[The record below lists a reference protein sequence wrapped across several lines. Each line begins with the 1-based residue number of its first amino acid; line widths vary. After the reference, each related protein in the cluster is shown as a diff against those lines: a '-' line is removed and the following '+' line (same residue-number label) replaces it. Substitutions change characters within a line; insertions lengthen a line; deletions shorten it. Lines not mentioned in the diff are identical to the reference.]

1 MKKKILLSIIL
12 VINCQTYPKNI
23 EILKPLP
30 SNTSKSVRNGLDVLI
45 EDYPNILKDK
55 KVGLVTNHTGIT
67 KNLENNYKVFQ
78 MNPDIALKKIFAP
91 EHGFFGEASAG
102 AKVNYKN
109 KNFKKAEIVSLYGKN
124 RKPTKNMLK
133 GLDLI
138 IYDIQDIGSR
148 FYTYISTLGIVI
160 EAAAEQ
166 DIEIMILDRPNP
178 ISGQIIEGAI
188 LDTSFKSFVGYYPIP
203 IRYGLTVGELT
214 NMAINENWLSPLPKK
229 VTIVK
234 MDGWR
239 RSMFFDETDL
249 PWIPPSPNIPNLET
263 AIIYPGMCL
272 FEATNLS
279 EGRGTYKPFLQI
291 GAPWIKK
298 DLINQLK
305 TLKLEGVIINFT
317 KFSPK
322 TIPGKALNP
331 KFENDTCYG
340 SIFNITEKHKYKA
353 LETAL
358 RKISIINEN
367 YNDKF
372 NFNSNTL
379 NKLYGNNSLTNYLNT
394 SSQYDNIN
402 KQDALLDL
410 LHKEEKALKRF
421 SKKSLKY
428 YLYN

>member
-1 MKKKILLSIIL
+1 VKKKILLSIIL
-12 VINCQTYPKNI
+12 VFNCQTYPKNI
-23 EILKPLP
+23 EILKPFP
-30 SNTSKSVRNGLDVLI
+30 TNTSKSVRNGLDVLI

-55 KVGLVTNHTGIT
+55 KIGLVTNHTGIT

-78 MNPDIALKKIFAP
+78 KNPDIALEKIFAP

-109 KNFKKAEIVSLYGKN
+109 KNFKEVEIVSLYGKN

-148 FYTYISTLGIVI
+148 FYTYISTLGMVI

-166 DIEIMILDRPNP
+166 NIEIMILDRPNP
-178 ISGQIIEGAI
+178 ISGKIIEGAI

-214 NMAINENWLSPLPKK
+214 YMAINESWLSPLPKK
-229 VTIVK
+229 ITIVK
-234 MDGWR
+234 MDGWE
-239 RSMFFDETDL
+239 RSMFFDETHL

-263 AIIYPGMCL
+263 AIVYPGMCL

-279 EGRGTYKPFLQI
+279 EGRGTQKPFLQI

-298 DLINQLK
+298 DLINRLK
-305 TLKLEGVIINFT
+305 ALNLEGVNINFT
-317 KFSPK
+317 EFSPK

-340 SIFNITEKHKYKA
+340 SIFKITEKHKFKA

-358 RKISIINEN
+358 RKISIVNEN
-367 YNDKF
+367 YDDEF
-372 NFNSNTL
+372 NFNSISL
-379 NKLYGNNSLTNYLNT
+379 NKLYGNNSLTSYLNT
-394 SSQYDNIN
+394 SSKPNNIN
-402 KQDALLDL
+402 TQDAFLDL
-410 LHKEEKALKRF
+410 LQNEKKSLKSF